1 MMIVMLTIIIIYD
14 DRNADHYNADNTDHH
29 NDHLSPA
36 KRMSQEL
43 EENRPRQG
51 LRGVAVGKAAPRWSI
66 VMYGTDIDNVIDNDD
81 DDGNDEKM
89 TEMTCPESKIP
100 H

>member
-29 NDHLSPA
+29 NDHLFPA

-43 EENRPRQG
+43 EESRPRQG
-51 LRGVAVGKAAPRWSI
+51 LREVGEDMEAPR
-66 VMYGTDIDNVIDNDD
+66 
-81 DDGNDEKM
+81 
-89 TEMTCPESKIP
+89 
-100 H
+100 